1 MYQKIFQCLLH
12 RYKGKVEF
20 LDAASLP
27 EFLQEL
33 GSLEEAECIF
43 EHLIEEAKKF
53 SSVESLLLYFI
64 SEEYLAKDDYLLNR
78 TKSEWFL
85 EFELLTLVSSQKS
98 VLEHWSQNWGLHLA
112 DHDWKRLNE
121 IYHISEMKTGVLI
134 SKESF
139 PHLFDWY
146 AKHVFSLPVHNALAE
161 RQFNIT
167 DLYLDPN
174 MSEET
179 NQATQ
184 LFVQN
189 IIHERVDKANKS
201 RTTAKTRDEYRS
213 RMVSYSN
220 TITAELINQA
230 KVNIHDQ
237 KQGTAEHP
245 APLKAKDV
253 VKEKWKGL
261 KERPGTQQTLGQL
274 ESEGRDLEIRW
285 QSTTLKNKYLE
296 AERTFK
302 PSFSE
307 DIWAKD
313 HVPSLRII
321 CASQIRAFGD
331 VLKIDDLPYDC
342 QILIRYLP
350 KIVEAKDVPC
360 DPALSVNQIKTTN
373 DGPNKDNRILP
384 SWMLQRQLIED
395 DQDGLPA
402 AEVKGLTIT
411 N

>member
-1 MYQKIFQCLLH
+1 MYQKIFQSLLH

-33 GSLEEAECIF
+33 GSLEEGECIL

-64 SEEYLAKDDYLLNR
+64 SEEYLAKDDYLLNGA
-78 TKSEWFL
+78 KSEWFL

-112 DHDWKRLNE
+112 DHDGQLLNE
-121 IYHISEMKTGVLI
+121 ICHISEMKTGVPI

-146 AKHVFSLPVHNALAE
+146 AKHVCSLPVHNALAE

-201 RTTAKTRDEYRS
+201 RPTAKTRDEYRS
-213 RMVSYSN
+213 RMV
-220 TITAELINQA
+220 L
-230 KVNIHDQ
+230 
-237 KQGTAEHP
+237 
-245 APLKAKDV
+245 
-253 VKEKWKGL
+253 
-261 KERPGTQQTLGQL
+261 
-274 ESEGRDLEIRW
+274 
-285 QSTTLKNKYLE
+285 
-296 AERTFK
+296 F
-302 PSFSE
+302 
-307 DIWAKD
+307 
-313 HVPSLRII
+313 
-321 CASQIRAFGD
+321 
-331 VLKIDDLPYDC
+331 
-342 QILIRYLP
+342 
-350 KIVEAKDVPC
+350 
-360 DPALSVNQIKTTN
+360 
-373 DGPNKDNRILP
+373 
-384 SWMLQRQLIED
+384 
-395 DQDGLPA
+395 
-402 AEVKGLTIT
+402 
-411 N
+411 